1 MQYCGIYYRKKTE
14 FYKRDKSI
22 ASIACFKMFSIQLGK
37 EDKHIRVK
45 LSKCDHISPGSNLN
59 LDMLI
64 SHLFSKVFNSWVTCH
79 AVGMCAQSLSRVR
92 LFMTQWTV
100 VCKAP
105 LSMGFPRQEYWSG
118 LPFSSPRDLP
128 NPGIEL
134 SSPALAG
141 GFFTAKLPGKLPCY
155 LGPTL
160 IGLYLPVPTAS
171 GFPMPL
177 HL

>member
-1 MQYCGIYYRKKTE
+1 MLVSKCSQYRWE
-14 FYKRDKSI
+14 KRVNT
-22 ASIACFKMFSIQLGK
+22 L
-37 EDKHIRVK
+37 ELN
-45 LSKCDHISPGSNLN
+45 LSKCAISPGSNLN
-59 LDMLI
+59 LNMLI
-64 SHLFSKVFNSWVTCH
+64 SHLFSKVFNSWVTCRD
-79 AVGMCAQSLSRVR
+79 VCLCAQSLSRVW

-105 LSMGFPRQEYWSG
+105 LSVGFPRREYWSR
-118 LPFSSPRDLP
+118 LPFSSPWDLP
-128 NPGIEL
+128 KPGIGL
-134 SSPALAG
+134 LSPALAD